1 MPTHAS
7 THIIPDEL
15 DRMNGKRLH
24 VSSSRICVDPAAAV
38 DFEYLNMSEPRVKRI
53 KTCLPLCKTHISSAG
68 SLAKQNFPTVVEES
82 LCGVSTLLM
91 EVSYRLEALARIFEQ
106 SDLAL
111 PRVAAYFH
119 QESVEL
125 ERAEAMLQHLTQRG
139 GKYCSK
145 NIQRPGTEEV
155 CAVLPA
161 LEIMLNQWKEE
172 MSVMVELNQLAH
184 EYGDPHTASV
194 IKSQFIQPLVPKV
207 KLICDLL
214 TSARRVGCTG
224 DSTGGFGEY
233 LIDRLQETLTIT

>member
-1 MPTHAS
+1 
-7 THIIPDEL
+7 
-15 DRMNGKRLH
+15 
-24 VSSSRICVDPAAAV
+24 
-38 DFEYLNMSEPRVKRI
+38 MSEPRVKRI

-68 SLAKQNFPTVVEES
+68 SLARQNFPTVVEES
-82 LCGVSTLLM
+82 LCGVSTLLI
-91 EVSYRLEALARIFEQ
+91 EVSYRLEALAKIFEQ

-119 QESVEL
+119 QESVKEL
-125 ERAEAMLQHLTQRG
+125 ERAEAMQQYLTQRG
-139 GKYCSK
+139 GKHCSK

-161 LEIMLNQWKEE
+161 LELVLAQWKEE

-207 KLICDLL
+207 KLIGDLL

-224 DSTGGFGEY
+224 DRTGGFGEY
-233 LIDRLQETLTIT
+233 LIDRLQDTLTIT

>member
-1 MPTHAS
+1 
-7 THIIPDEL
+7 
-15 DRMNGKRLH
+15 
-24 VSSSRICVDPAAAV
+24 
-38 DFEYLNMSEPRVKRI
+38 MSEPRVKRI
-53 KTCLPLCKTHISSAG
+53 KTCLPLCKTHFSSAG
-68 SLAKQNFPTVVEES
+68 SLARQNFPTVVEES

-91 EVSYRLEALARIFEQ
+91 EVSYRLEALAKIFEQ

-119 QESVEL
+119 QESVKEL
-125 ERAEAMLQHLTQRG
+125 ERAEAMLQYLTQRG

-155 CAVLPA
+155 CAILPA
-161 LEIMLNQWKEE
+161 LGIMLNQWKEE

-207 KLICDLL
+207 KLIGDLL
-214 TSARRVGCTG
+214 TSARRVGCTS
-224 DSTGGFGEY
+224 DSTGGFGKY
-233 LIDRLQETLTIT
+233 LIDRLQETLTIA